1 MTVFFF
7 ILVVLLLVYLI
18 YDYYKSSKTEN
29 LLERIN
35 LGFRIDEEDENVS
48 LWDGAA
54 DLFQLEKVRNL
65 LYSSAISRNF
75 DFLIRRS
82 GLKYSFMQMV
92 SLTFFLSLAMAVG
105 LYFYFKKVPF
115 FILGLIIVPAIAW
128 FGLSFASQQQQKR
141 NDEQLGSMVTSLLTT
156 IRAGGTP
163 MQALYATV
171 KNAANPMRDSIASII
186 NQLQL
191 GKSPNVV
198 WKDWADFW
206 DTKNTKLLATGIR
219 LKWEAGGQM
228 TTILEH
234 IAESIEFNK
243 KIELRVSTLTA
254 QSKLSAWVLSALP
267 FGLFMMQYSY
277 RPDLINAMFAD
288 PFGTGMLIYAAVATL
303 LGFLWLQKIAK
314 LKN

>member
-1 MTVFFF
+1 MVVLFF
-7 ILVVLLLVYLI
+7 ILVAALLVYVI
-18 YDYYKSSKTEN
+18 YDYYKANKTEN
-29 LLERIN
+29 LMERIN
-35 LGFRIDEEDENVS
+35 LGFQSTQEENVS

-65 LYSSAISRNF
+65 LYSSSISRQL
-75 DFLIRRS
+75 DLLIRRA
-82 GLKYSFMQMV
+82 GIKYTFMQFV
-92 SLTFFLSLAMAVG
+92 SILFFTSLFVAAG
-105 LYFYFKKVPF
+105 LYFYFKKIPF
-115 FILGLIIVPAIAW
+115 FILGLVLVPLIIWMVLN
-128 FGLSFASQQQQKR
+128 FLSKQQQKR

-163 MQALYATV
+163 MQALHATV
-171 KNAANPMRDSIASII
+171 KNAANPMRDSIASIM

-191 GKSPNVV
+191 GKSPNIV

-206 DTKNTKLLATGIR
+206 GTKNTKLLATGIR

-277 RPDLINAMFAD
+277 RPDLINAMFSD
-288 PFGTGMLIYAAVATL
+288 STGTGMLIFAAVATI

-314 LKN
+314 LNH